1 MYTLIINNF
10 DTTRYSWV
18 NVQAT
23 KKHVYFTK
31 HKQFIP
37 RLIKDRNIKL
47 SNRNHSTIIREDLG
61 HRFIP
66 TVSSIDKVCDSKLFT
81 CIEKKKQKII
91 KNPIRAYS
99 ESDYDTR
106 FFTPLY

>member
-1 MYTLIINNF
+1 
-10 DTTRYSWV
+10 
-18 NVQAT
+18 
-23 KKHVYFTK
+23 
-31 HKQFIP
+31 
-37 RLIKDRNIKL
+37 
-47 SNRNHSTIIREDLG
+47 
-61 HRFIP
+61 
-66 TVSSIDKVCDSKLFT
+66 LFT